1 VSKREPGQPL
11 TYEQAGVNLSMGEYF
26 SEAMTDA
33 SRQTWKN
40 REGDF
45 GQVEAISESFT
56 SFRAVPL
63 APLERHNLRDL
74 SLDLPADGV
83 GTKIEISE
91 RLNNH
96 SKAAFDLLAMMCD
109 DPAAEGM
116 TPIFSSN
123 VIDVRK
129 LRNHPDT
136 IEFIG
141 QIASGFI
148 EACEAAGIA
157 NLRGEVAELGDR
169 VNGYGEFNYNWSGS
183 VVSIVHKE
191 RKLTGLKVEPGQ
203 VLVGCKEEGFRSN
216 GLSLVRAALH
226 ERFGPE
232 WHNKTVRKLGDLS
245 LGEQVQVPSRIYTRF
260 MTELTGGYD
269 IFKNPRALMSA
280 FAHITG
286 GGQPGKLGRTLE
298 PSGFGA
304 IIDKPLEPLPLMR
317 VIQDIAQVPDREIY
331 STLNMG
337 TGLIGITAEPDNF
350 IKVASE
356 FGIKAQEIGVVTEEP
371 GIRIKNM
378 GAQQEDKYLTF

>member
-1 VSKREPGQPL
+1 
-11 TYEQAGVNLSMGEYF
+11 
-26 SEAMTDA
+26 
-33 SRQTWKN
+33 
-40 REGDF
+40 
-45 GQVEAISESFT
+45 
-56 SFRAVPL
+56 
-63 APLERHNLRDL
+63 
-74 SLDLPADGV
+74 
-83 GTKIEISE
+83 
-91 RLNNH
+91 
-96 SKAAFDLLAMMCD
+96 
-109 DPAAEGM
+109 
-116 TPIFSSN
+116 
-123 VIDVRK
+123 
-129 LRNHPDT
+129 
-136 IEFIG
+136 
-141 QIASGFI
+141 
-148 EACEAAGIA
+148 
-157 NLRGEVAELGDR
+157 
-169 VNGYGEFNYNWSGS
+169 
-183 VVSIVHKE
+183 
-191 RKLTGLKVEPGQ
+191 
-203 VLVGCKEEGFRSN
+203 
-216 GLSLVRAALH
+216 
-226 ERFGPE
+226 
-232 WHNKTVRKLGDLS
+232 
-245 LGEQVQVPSRIYTRF
+245 